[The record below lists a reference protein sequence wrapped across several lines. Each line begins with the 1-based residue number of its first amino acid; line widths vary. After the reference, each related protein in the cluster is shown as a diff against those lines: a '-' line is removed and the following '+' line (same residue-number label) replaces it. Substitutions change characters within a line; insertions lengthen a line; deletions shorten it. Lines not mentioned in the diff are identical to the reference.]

1 MSCNHK
7 VVPLCSFV
15 KEKKTLRQGKKILV
29 WCLFKNWSF
38 YLNTAIPKPFLLGL
52 EPALLLV
59 DLGKPILA
67 VPRNSLY
74 LWVWWL
80 WDSWVQKG
88 SLGSGQGGFINSPPC
103 LAACSEVFGDRW
115 FSILYLCWW
124 CLWCSLQ
131 LGSFSRAVQWMDLL
145 LSCCRNTMVSPE
157 SRIQDALWISLSNDS
172 YETLSRELG
181 VYAWM
186 RRSVM
191 KRKTTV
197 FTHFRL
203 SGAFQINPE
212 ISCNSKRAPV
222 LMRFSA
228 LRCRT

>member
-1 MSCNHK
+1 
-7 VVPLCSFV
+7 
-15 KEKKTLRQGKKILV
+15 
-29 WCLFKNWSF
+29 
-38 YLNTAIPKPFLLGL
+38 
-52 EPALLLV
+52 
-59 DLGKPILA
+59 
-67 VPRNSLY
+67 
-74 LWVWWL
+74 
-80 WDSWVQKG
+80 
-88 SLGSGQGGFINSPPC
+88 
-103 LAACSEVFGDRW
+103 
-115 FSILYLCWW
+115 
-124 CLWCSLQ
+124 
-131 LGSFSRAVQWMDLL
+131 
-145 LSCCRNTMVSPE
+145 MVSPE

-222 LMRFSA
+222 LMCFSA